1 MDGVH
6 DLGGREGFG
15 RVYWEDDEGYES
27 FHADWEARLFAMAMQ
42 LFAQWRGKP
51 ELWTLDWFRHV
62 RERLDPVDYLTRPY
76 FDQWA
81 QCLFA
86 ILIDNDVVTLAEVI
100 GDQGTAVAMPE
111 GKRAQA
117 PAAESARDGAAA
129 PAFQVGTPVRTASL
143 IGSDH
148 TRLPGYVRGRRRRTI
163 WRPIT
168 TRSYRRWRRCC
179 TGLGSWGPT
188 KLRPAKRSGN
198 GRIAIP
204 SMASQ
209 SNCAPA
215 RNSAGAV
222 PPACPL

>member
-1 MDGVH
+1 MDGIH
-6 DLGGREGFG
+6 DLGGRQGFG
-15 RVYWEDDEGYES
+15 RVNWEDDAGDEPFHEG
-27 FHADWEARLFAMAMQ
+27 WEARLWSMAVQ
-42 LFAQWRGKP
+42 LFAQWGGKP
-51 ELWTLDWFRHV
+51 EIWTLDWFRHV

-86 ILIDNDVVTLAEVI
+86 ILIDNGAVTLAEVI

-148 TRLPGYVRGRRRRTI
+148 TRLPGYVRGRI
-163 WRPIT
+163 
-168 TRSYRRWRRCC
+168 
-179 TGLGSWGPT
+179 
-188 KLRPAKRSGN
+188 
-198 GRIAIP
+198 GRIHSAHGPHIFAD
-204 SMASQ
+204 AS
-209 SNCAPA
+209 A
-215 RNSAGAV
+215 RGDIRREPLYTVAFAAADLWPEAAGRRDVIYVDLWESYLEA
-222 PPACPL
+222 A

>member
-15 RVYWEDDEGYES
+15 RVHWEDDEGDES
-27 FHADWEARLFAMAMQ
+27 FHADWEARLFAMALQ

-86 ILIDNDVVTLAEVI
+86 ILIDNGAVTLAEVI

-148 TRLPGYVRGRRRRTI
+148 TRLPGYVRGRI
-163 WRPIT
+163 
-168 TRSYRRWRRCC
+168 
-179 TGLGSWGPT
+179 
-188 KLRPAKRSGN
+188 
-198 GRIAIP
+198 GRIHSAHGPHIFAD
-204 SMASQ
+204 AS
-209 SNCAPA
+209 A
-215 RNSAGAV
+215 RGDIRREPLYTVAFAAADLWPEAAGRRDVMYVDLWESYLEA
-222 PPACPL
+222 A

>member
-6 DLGGREGFG
+6 DIGGREGFG
-15 RVYWEDDEGYES
+15 RVNWEDDEGYES
-27 FHADWEARLFAMAMQ
+27 FHEDWEARLWSMALQ

-86 ILIDNDVVTLAEVI
+86 ILIDNGTVTLEEVI
-100 GDQGTAVAMPE
+100 GAQGNAAVITE
-111 GKRAQA
+111 GKGAKV

-148 TRLPGYVRGRRRRTI
+148 TRLPGYVRGRI
-163 WRPIT
+163 
-168 TRSYRRWRRCC
+168 
-179 TGLGSWGPT
+179 
-188 KLRPAKRSGN
+188 
-198 GRIAIP
+198 GRIHSYHGPQIFAD
-204 SMASQ
+204 AS
-209 SNCAPA
+209 A
-215 RNSAGAV
+215 RGDIRREPLYTVAFAAADLWPEVAGRRDVIYVDLWESYLEA
-222 PPACPL
+222 A

>member
-15 RVYWEDDEGYES
+15 RVHWEDDEGDES
-27 FHADWEARLFAMAMQ
+27 FHADWEARLFAMALQ

-86 ILIDNDVVTLAEVI
+86 ILIDNGAVTLAEVI

-148 TRLPGYVRGRRRRTI
+148 TRLPGYVRGRI
-163 WRPIT
+163 
-168 TRSYRRWRRCC
+168 
-179 TGLGSWGPT
+179 
-188 KLRPAKRSGN
+188 
-198 GRIAIP
+198 GRIHSAHGPHIFAD
-204 SMASQ
+204 AS
-209 SNCAPA
+209 A
-215 RNSAGAV
+215 RGDIRREPLYTVAFAAADLWPEAAGRRDVMYVDVWESYLEA
-222 PPACPL
+222 A

>member
-15 RVYWEDDEGYES
+15 RVHWEDDEGDES
-27 FHADWEARLFAMAMQ
+27 FHADWEARLFAMALQ

-86 ILIDNDVVTLAEVI
+86 ILIDNGAVTLAEVI
-100 GDQGTAVAMPE
+100 GAQGTAVAMPE

-148 TRLPGYVRGRRRRTI
+148 TRLPGYVRGRI
-163 WRPIT
+163 
-168 TRSYRRWRRCC
+168 
-179 TGLGSWGPT
+179 
-188 KLRPAKRSGN
+188 
-198 GRIAIP
+198 GRIHSAHGPHIFAD
-204 SMASQ
+204 AS
-209 SNCAPA
+209 A
-215 RNSAGAV
+215 RGDIRREPLYTVAFAAADLWPEAAGRRDVMYVDLWESYLEA
-222 PPACPL
+222 A

>member
-6 DLGGREGFG
+6 DIGGREGFG
-15 RVYWEDDEGYES
+15 RVNWEDDEGYES
-27 FHADWEARLFAMAMQ
+27 FHADWEARLFAIAMQ

-86 ILIDNDVVTLAEVI
+86 ILIDNGAVTLAEVI
-100 GDQGTAVAMPE
+100 GAQGTAVAMPE

-148 TRLPGYVRGRRRRTI
+148 TRLPGYVRGRI
-163 WRPIT
+163 
-168 TRSYRRWRRCC
+168 
-179 TGLGSWGPT
+179 
-188 KLRPAKRSGN
+188 
-198 GRIAIP
+198 GRIHSSHGPQIFAD
-204 SMASQ
+204 AS
-209 SNCAPA
+209 A
-215 RNSAGAV
+215 RGDIRCEPLYTVAFAAADLWPEAAGRRDVIYVDLWESYLEA
-222 PPACPL
+222 A

>member
-15 RVYWEDDEGYES
+15 RVHWEDDEGDES

-51 ELWTLDWFRHV
+51 TLWTLDWFRHV
-62 RERLDPVDYLTRPY
+62 RECLDPVDYLTRPY

-86 ILIDNDVVTLAEVI
+86 ILIDNGTVTLAEVI
-100 GDQGTAVAMPE
+100 GDQGTAVAIPE

-117 PAAESARDGAAA
+117 PAAEAARDGAAA
-129 PAFQVGTPVRTASL
+129 PAFQVGNTVRPGSL

-148 TRLPGYVRGRRRRTI
+148 TRLPGYVRGR
-163 WRPIT
+163 
-168 TRSYRRWRRCC
+168 
-179 TGLGSWGPT
+179 L
-188 KLRPAKRSGN
+188 
-198 GRIAIP
+198 GRIHSYHGPQIFAD
-204 SMASQ
+204 
-209 SNCAPA
+209 
-215 RNSAGAV
+215 AGARGDIRRE
-222 PPACPL
+222 PLYTVAFAAADLWPEAAGRRDVIYVDLWESYLEAA